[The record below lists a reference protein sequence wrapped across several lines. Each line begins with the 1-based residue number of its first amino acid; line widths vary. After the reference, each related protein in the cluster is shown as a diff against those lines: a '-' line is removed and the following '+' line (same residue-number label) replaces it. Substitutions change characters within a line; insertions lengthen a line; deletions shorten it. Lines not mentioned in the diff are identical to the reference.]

1 MTGDDVDGAVRSV
14 LSTVFGRTIGREEAL
29 SAKTEPAW
37 DSLRQV
43 EVLLAVEGA
52 LDVRFDEEEMPQ
64 LDSIDKLVRSVR
76 RHRAA

>member
-1 MTGDDVDGAVRSV
+1 MTDAVDVAVRSV
-14 LSTVFGRTIGREEAL
+14 LGTVFGRPIALDEML

-37 DSLRQV
+37 DSLRHV

-52 LDVRFDEEEMPQ
+52 LDVRFDEEELAQ
-64 LDSIDKLVRSVR
+64 LDSVEKLVRSVK

>member
-1 MTGDDVDGAVRSV
+1 MPDQIDRDVRRV
-14 LSTVFGRTIGREEAL
+14 LGTVFGRAIADGEPL
-29 SAKTEPAW
+29 SAKTEPSW
-37 DSLRQV
+37 DSLRHV

-64 LDSIDKLVRSVR
+64 LDSVDKLVGSVK

>member
-1 MTGDDVDGAVRSV
+1 MADAIDDAVRQV
-14 LSTVFGRTIGREEAL
+14 LSAIFGRPIAAEEPL
-29 SAKTEPAW
+29 SAKTEPTW

-52 LDVRFDEEEMPQ
+52 LEVRFDEDEMPQ
-64 LDSIDKLVRSVR
+64 LDSVEKLVRSVK

>member
-1 MTGDDVDGAVRSV
+1 MPDQIDHEVRRV
-14 LSTVFGRTIGREEAL
+14 LGTVFGRPIADGEPL
-29 SAKTEPAW
+29 SAKTEPSW
-37 DSLRQV
+37 DSLRHV

-64 LDSIDKLVRSVR
+64 LDSVDKLVGSVK